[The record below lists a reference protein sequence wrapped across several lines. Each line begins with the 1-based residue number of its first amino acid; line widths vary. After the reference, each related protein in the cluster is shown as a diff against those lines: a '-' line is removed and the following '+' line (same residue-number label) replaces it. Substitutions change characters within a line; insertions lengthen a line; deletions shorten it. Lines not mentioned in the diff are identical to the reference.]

1 MKSIGKK
8 MLAWVLSILLI
19 AGCCLV
25 AGAPKDTVSAAE
37 TYTSGDYEYQIEDGC
52 ATITG
57 YVGNGGVIEIPV
69 SLDGYPVTKIGSS
82 AFQSNRNI
90 FGVTIP
96 DHIVFL
102 GDHAFADCTSLFTV
116 SIENGSIVFG
126 GEVSFNTKRTFQ
138 GCTSLQTVELPEGIT
153 SIPSLMFIGC
163 TSLNNFEI
171 PETVTVIEHNAFYS
185 CENLSNITIPKSVKT
200 IESGAFGGCVNLQ
213 TATFQPGLQ
222 TIEAGAFQN
231 CRSLK
236 NIQIPN
242 TVVFLGDHAFAD
254 CVSLCA
260 ASIESESIV
269 FGGEASF
276 NTKRTFQGCTSLQS
290 VEFAEG
296 TTAIGEIMFR
306 DCVSLT
312 KIAIPSSVIKI
323 GNVQSSHV
331 DITDST
337 FGDCKDTLII
347 YGQKGSFAER
357 YANANGIRF
366 STAEYTPYVDVAD
379 SGVYYRDAVGFVS
392 DKGLMTGMNP
402 TTFGPAENLSR
413 AQFAVILYRMKG
425 SPSTAGMNNPFEDNR
440 PGTFYYDA
448 VIWCNNAGII
458 TGYYNADG
466 SFTGRFGP
474 SGNISREQLATMLY
488 RYANYVG
495 DDTSAATSLNRFG
508 DAASVS
514 SYAVD
519 ALEWAAA
526 EGIVSGRA
534 TNPPTIA
541 PLDNASRADVAV
553 MLQRYLV

>member
-1 MKSIGKK
+1 M
-8 MLAWVLSILLI
+8 
-19 AGCCLV
+19 
-25 AGAPKDTVSAAE
+25 
-37 TYTSGDYEYQIEDGC
+37 
-52 ATITG
+52 
-57 YVGNGGVIEIPV
+57 
-69 SLDGYPVTKIGSS
+69 
-82 AFQSNRNI
+82 
-90 FGVTIP
+90 
-96 DHIVFL
+96 
-102 GDHAFADCTSLFTV
+102 
-116 SIENGSIVFG
+116 
-126 GEVSFNTKRTFQ
+126 
-138 GCTSLQTVELPEGIT
+138 
-153 SIPSLMFIGC
+153 
-163 TSLNNFEI
+163 
-171 PETVTVIEHNAFYS
+171 
-185 CENLSNITIPKSVKT
+185 
-200 IESGAFGGCVNLQ
+200 
-213 TATFQPGLQ
+213 
-222 TIEAGAFQN
+222 
-231 CRSLK
+231 
-236 NIQIPN
+236 
-242 TVVFLGDHAFAD
+242 
-254 CVSLCA
+254 
-260 ASIESESIV
+260 
-269 FGGEASF
+269 
-276 NTKRTFQGCTSLQS
+276 QS

-425 SPSTAGMNNPFEDNR
+425 SPSTAGMNNPFDDNQ
-440 PGTFYYDA
+440 PGSFYYDA

-474 SGNISREQLATMLY
+474 SDNISREQLATMLY